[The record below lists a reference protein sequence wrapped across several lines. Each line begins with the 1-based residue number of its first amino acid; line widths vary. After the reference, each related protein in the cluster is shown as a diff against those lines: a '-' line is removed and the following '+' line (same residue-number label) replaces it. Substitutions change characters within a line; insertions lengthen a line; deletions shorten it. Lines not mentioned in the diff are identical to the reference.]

1 MPWRKC
7 YFMRTS
13 ALKLRTL
20 TRCKG
25 PLQRRNALKCRR
37 IAIMSARLVKCLN
50 ANKHVRNENCR
61 DARSSSVDARSPKR
75 DATSAPPSNLSSDG
89 PVRRLAQ
96 PIPIEQAQ
104 EVDAIDAG
112 GAGRC
117 RDVSA
122 VTAEHRNE
130 VIAFEPL
137 EETRL
142 HVLEAAV

>member
-1 MPWRKC
+1 ML
-7 YFMRTS
+7 FHESERTEIAHIDS
-13 ALKLRTL
+13 MQ
-20 TRCKG
+20 G
-25 PLQRRNALKCRR
+25 PIAATQCHEIQAKRDHDGRR
-37 IAIMSARLVKCLN
+37 VKCLN
-50 ANKHVRNENCR
+50 ANKHVRIENCR
-61 DARSSSVDARSPKR
+61 GARSSSVNARSPKR

-122 VTAEHRNE
+122 V
-130 VIAFEPL
+130 
-137 EETRL
+137 
-142 HVLEAAV
+142 